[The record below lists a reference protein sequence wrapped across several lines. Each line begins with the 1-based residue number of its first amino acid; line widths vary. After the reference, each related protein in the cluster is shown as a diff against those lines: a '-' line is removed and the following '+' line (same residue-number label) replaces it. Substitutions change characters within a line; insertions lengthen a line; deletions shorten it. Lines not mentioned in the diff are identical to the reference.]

1 MNLVISDERT
11 NQEENFG
18 LLFAFIRNQK
28 RGMELKNRHNIYWT
42 EFYTCSIPH
51 IKQLINWILSS
62 PLQWDGILPIMGY
75 LVLKRKSD

>member
-28 RGMELKNRHNIYWT
+28 RGMELKNRHNIY
-42 EFYTCSIPH
+42 
-51 IKQLINWILSS
+51 
-62 PLQWDGILPIMGY
+62 
-75 LVLKRKSD
+75 